1 MYTNE
6 DLHKATEAGI
16 FKQDDI
22 DKFYAFMEE
31 ERQSSLVDEE
41 NFKLISGFNDIFVV
55 IASILFLGS
64 AAWVSSSAGK
74 GFSMLVVAGLSWGLA
89 EFFVRKRRMSLPA
102 VILLISYV
110 TSIFFFVAS
119 FWERP
124 ADGSPFYVSA
134 AITAIA
140 TWIHWKRFAVP
151 ITVAAGMSAVAIFI
165 VSLVLSIN
173 DSLLDYVYILIFVT
187 GLITFGVAM
196 YWDASDVKRLTYR
209 SDVAFWLHLLAS
221 PLIIHPIFSSLGVF
235 DNQSGMSS
243 IVMIVALY
251 LVLSAISLIVDR
263 RSFMVSSLIYVLFAL
278 NQLFKTYGLESN
290 SFAIGGM
297 FIGFSL
303 LLLTGYW
310 SQSRSF
316 LLKFMPQ
323 SIQAK
328 VPESHKSL
336 NPL

>member
-6 DLHKATEAGI
+6 DLHKATQAGI
-16 FKQDDI
+16 FAQDDV
-22 DKFYAFMEE
+22 DKFYLFMED
-31 ERQSSLVDEE
+31 ERHSSLVDEE

-55 IASILFLGS
+55 IASILLLSS
-64 AAWVSSSAGK
+64 AAWVSSSVGK

-102 VILLISYV
+102 IVLLVSYV
-110 TSIFFFVAS
+110 TSIFFFVIS
-119 FWERP
+119 FWEN
-124 ADGSPFYVSA
+124 PFEISFGIAA
-134 AITAIA
+134 AITGIA

-151 ITVAAGMSAVAIFI
+151 ITVAAGMATLAVFL
-165 VSLVLSIN
+165 VSLVLSID
-173 DSLLDYVYILIFVT
+173 DSPEDYASILIFLT

-196 YWDASDVKRLTYR
+196 YWDASDVKRLTHK

-221 PLIIHPIFSSLGVF
+221 PLIVHPIFSSLGIF
-235 DNQSGMSS
+235 DNQSGMGS
-243 IVMIVALY
+243 IVIIVLLY
-251 LVLSAISLIVDR
+251 LLLSSISLIVDR
-263 RSFMVSSLIYVLFAL
+263 RAFMVSSLIYVLFAL

-310 SQSRSF
+310 SQARNF
-316 LLKFMPQ
+316 LLRLMPQ
-323 SIQAK
+323 SIHSK
-328 VPESHKSL
+328 VPKSHS
-336 NPL
+336 